1 MKNLDVVSLVS
12 EDQQFRSKRNVPK
25 FEPQHVT
32 AWSGDKPRLAVDE
45 KGVPVVLC
53 VPNWLRKQAHVS
65 FSRRHLD
72 AGMTEV
78 LTLKDILFNLLREFG
93 VAVGVQ
99 VKANAAD
106 KASRDKLA
114 GYTRLHEASDEL
126 HGVFQ
131 LVALWRSMSRG
142 QVRTRRSRCDI
153 R

>member
-78 LTLKDILFNLLREFG
+78 LTLRTFCSTSCVNSG
-93 VAVGVQ
+93 
-99 VKANAAD
+99 
-106 KASRDKLA
+106 SRSAFKSKRTLQ
-114 GYTRLHEASDEL
+114 TRP
-126 HGVFQ
+126 
-131 LVALWRSMSRG
+131 RG
-142 QVRTRRSRCDI
+142 I
-153 R
+153 N